1 MDKKDLILITSYC
14 PTNEKKEIL
23 LTLLKGLQKYRNEYD
38 ILLCSHV
45 RLDPFFFDYFDYF
58 YFDKN
63 NQMLTDIEY
72 RQNGWFTPFENY
84 VIWSN
89 YITQGNTLKA
99 IWDMIIPSISIAKSL
114 NYEKIHC
121 IEYDS
126 EIFSDD
132 ELKDNS
138 KLLETYDYIIYGNEN
153 THKLIGAFFS
163 FKTSS
168 VINEHILRNDEV
180 YERLFFGKY
189 PKAPENIFFNLIEE
203 QRTYLRKK
211 YNPSLNNGIV
221 LNKICTPV
229 TWNVPFYDPNDNR
242 LKFVSNN
249 VSSNSFDIK
258 IIVDGILHN
267 LGVVKPN
274 HWKIINIEKDF
285 KTINRMVVLNN
296 DCKIL
301 EIDFSTRDFKEK
313 FIHYNSALTSASLK
327 VK

>member
-38 ILLCSHV
+38 ILLSSHV
-45 RLDPFFFDYFDYF
+45 KLDPFFFDYFDYF

-63 NQMLTDIEY
+63 NQILTDIEY
-72 RQNGWFTPFENY
+72 RQNGWFVPFENY

-89 YITQGNTLKA
+89 YITPGNTMKA
-99 IWDMIIPSISIAKSL
+99 IWDMVIPSISIAKSL
-114 NYEKIHC
+114 NYEKIHYL
-121 IEYDS
+121 EYDS
-126 EIFSDD
+126 EVITDG

-138 KLLETYDYIIYGNEN
+138 KLLETYDYVIYRGKD

-163 FKTSS
+163 FKTNS
-168 VINEHILRNDEV
+168 VIDEQIVCNDGV

-189 PKAPENIFFNLIEE
+189 PKAPENAFFDLIKE
-203 QRTYLRKK
+203 QRTYFTKEYDPRLQ
-211 YNPSLNNGIV
+211 NGII
-221 LNKICTPV
+221 LNKICSPTS
-229 TWNVPFYDPNDNR
+229 WNVPFYDPKDNK
-242 LKFVSNN
+242 LKFISNN
-249 VSSNSFDIK
+249 ASDENFSIK
-258 IIVDGILHN
+258 IIVDGILRD

-274 HWKIINIEKDF
+274 HWKIVNIEKDF
-285 KTINRMVVLNN
+285 NTISRMVVLNN

-301 EIDFSTRDFKEK
+301 EIDFSPDDFKEK
-313 FIHYNSALTSASLK
+313 FILYNSALTNSSLG